1 MGTMTGRGEELL
13 KRLRVG
19 SGSEAIHTPASLAG
33 KGAGPRP

>member
-1 MGTMTGRGEELL
+1 MGRGKEQPE
-13 KRLRVG
+13 RLGVG